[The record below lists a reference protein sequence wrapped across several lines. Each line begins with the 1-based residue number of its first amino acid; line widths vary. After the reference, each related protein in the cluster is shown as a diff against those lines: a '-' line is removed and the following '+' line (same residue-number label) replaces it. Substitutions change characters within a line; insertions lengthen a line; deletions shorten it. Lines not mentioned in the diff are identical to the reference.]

1 MASPGNRH
9 CVSCVGTLSFRIGVT
24 RRGWV
29 GSCAA
34 VKWCWYSACRRPPA
48 TAGIFQTSVVARR
61 PGFYAPAVE
70 SRRRSLSL
78 SLYSV
83 PAAGAVRRLRHHTV
97 QPLAL
102 RQVVVA
108 APWPLTF
115 ALWCRH
121 SLCLSDVSGVC
132 AISVPVGIVA
142 DFHRA
147 VVATSPWEKILVGRR
162 PVFVKA
168 GERITSCLYVLAT
181 NRRRDSG
188 SVGSIAVDFSP
199 WRRKLRLTHRGAA
212 LDGGGVC
219 CPRVPCRR
227 RDACAEKLSLVNWR
241 RKPEG
246 NTYRTKADLLWKLYA
261 AVWLCK
267 VTQCV

>member
-34 VKWCWYSACRRPPA
+34 VKWCLYSACRRPPA
-48 TAGIFQTSVVARR
+48 TLLAFSRLPWWRGG
-61 PGFYAPAVE
+61 PGFMRLLWKVADVVCPCRCTLCRLPA
-70 SRRRSLSL
+70 
-78 SLYSV
+78 
-83 PAAGAVRRLRHHTV
+83 RLDGYDTV

-132 AISVPVGIVA
+132 AISVSVGIVA

-147 VVATSPWEKILVGRR
+147 VVATSPGEKIIVGRR

-168 GERITSCLYVLAT
+168 GERMTSCLYVLAT

-188 SVGSIAVDFSP
+188 SVGSIA
-199 WRRKLRLTHRGAA
+199 WIYHRGGVNSDWPTGGQHWTGAESAVHECLVDDATLALKSWAA
-212 LDGGGVC
+212 ASWV
-219 CPRVPCRR
+219 
-227 RDACAEKLSLVNWR
+227 
-241 RKPEG
+241 
-246 NTYRTKADLLWKLYA
+246 
-261 AVWLCK
+261 
-267 VTQCV
+267 